1 MRAPPADSDE
11 RGQRRALG
19 RILRC
24 RLARAAGP
32 RHAAE
37 CDRSRSRRVFRL
49 ALLAAFPRKEAR
61 HPLEHPGAAALEPEA
76 LLRVPRARA
85 ARRDRSYAQ
94 ARSPEEA
101 AALSKDALGVRCRS
115 AARAAGPWNGAWAAR
130 SCDAGSALRERAARL
145 GTRSPETRRGELR
158 HGRRAHFRQGL
169 EGASRASR

>member
-11 RGQRRALG
+11 RGQRRAPG

-24 RLARAAGP
+24 RLARGRSSEKHARILPPRSELVRRLARAAGP

-76 LLRVPRARA
+76 LLRVRRARA

-94 ARSPEEA
+94 ARSPPET
-101 AALSKDALGVRCRS
+101 
-115 AARAAGPWNGAWAAR
+115 AAR
-130 SCDAGSALRERAARL
+130 SKNS
-145 GTRSPETRRGELR
+145 
-158 HGRRAHFRQGL
+158 
-169 EGASRASR
+169 